1 MVKRKDIDMKY
12 AIQWYDPYM
21 PEAQLPFKDG
31 EPRGSFNSREEAEQ
45 MAEEIGYGEIPY
57 EVVEI

>member
-1 MVKRKDIDMKY
+1 MKY